1 MFKIGD
7 FSQMGQVSI
16 RTLRLYDEL
25 GLLRPAQID
34 KFTGYRFYALEQL
47 PRLNRILALK
57 DLGLSLEQ
65 IADLLKRDLP
75 ADQLRG
81 MLMLKQ
87 AEIGQQMQAMQTQMK
102 RVEARLKQIEQEGQP
117 PKYDVVL
124 KSVEA
129 QTILSA
135 RGIVPQLSDMVGIRC
150 HLYEDIYRWQNDH
163 AVRALEPEMA
173 IYHNAEYVEQDI
185 DMEAAIPIE
194 SAPPAA
200 PLDGHVAVRELP
212 AVGTMAT
219 VIHRGDMWDVGQP
232 ITALYSWIGQ
242 HSYASDGP
250 YRELHLFWRELEIE
264 TAQFADITI
273 EMQVPIVLLA

>member
-7 FSQMGQVSI
+7 FSQLGQVSI

-34 KFTGYRFYALEQL
+34 KFTGYRFYTMEQL

-65 IADLLKRDLP
+65 IGDLLKRDLP
-75 ADQLRG
+75 ADQLRN
-81 MLMLKQ
+81 MLRLKQ
-87 AEIGQQMQAMQTQMK
+87 AEITRQMQDIQQQMR
-102 RVEARLKQIEQEGQP
+102 RVETRLKQIEQEGQP
-117 PKYDVVL
+117 PRYEVVI

-135 RGIVPQLSDMVGIRC
+135 RGIIPTLDEMEGLRC
-150 HLYEDIYRWQNDH
+150 HLYEEIYHWLNER
-163 AVRALEPEMA
+163 AVRPLDPEMA
-173 IYHNAEYVEQDI
+173 IYHNAEYVEHDI

-194 SAPPAA
+194 SAPPDRLVGG
-200 PLDGHVAVRELP
+200 PVSVRELP
-212 AVGTMAT
+212 AVETMAT
-219 VIHRGDMWDVGQP
+219 VIHRGDMWDVGQA
-232 ITALYSWIGQ
+232 ITALYTWIGQ
-242 HSYASDGP
+242 HGYASNGP

-264 TAQFADITI
+264 TAEFANITI
-273 EMQVPIVLLA
+273 EMQVPIVAL

>member
-7 FSQMGQVSI
+7 FSQLGQVSI

-34 KFTGYRFYALEQL
+34 KFTGYRFYTIEQL

-65 IADLLKRDLP
+65 IGDLLKRDLP
-75 ADQLRG
+75 ADRLRD
-81 MLMLKQ
+81 MLRSKQ
-87 AEIGQQMQAMQTQMK
+87 AEIERQMLDIQQQMR
-102 RVEARLKQIEQEGQP
+102 RVEARLRQIEQEGQP
-117 PKYDVVL
+117 PKYEVVI

-135 RGIVPQLSDMVGIRC
+135 RSVIPTLDDMVGLRC
-150 HLYEDIYRWQNDH
+150 HLYEEIYHWRDE
-163 AVRALEPEMA
+163 RGIRSLDPEMA
-173 IYHNAEYVEQDI
+173 IYYNSEYVEQDI

-194 SAPPAA
+194 SAPLDQLPA
-200 PLDGHVAVRELP
+200 GRVTVRELP
-212 AVGTMAT
+212 AVETMAT
-219 VIHRGDMWDVGQP
+219 VIHRGDMWGVGNA
-232 ITALYSWIGQ
+232 ITALYTWIGQ
-242 HSYASDGP
+242 HGYASNGP

-273 EMQVPIVLLA
+273 EMQVPIVAM